1 MNFNNFLKSLFGDKS
16 TRDMK
21 LIQPLVEEVKKAYP
35 AIQALSNDELRAK
48 TKEIQKYVQ
57 DSAREQKEKIEEL
70 KATIEETPLDER
82 EAIFNQID
90 KLDKEA
96 LEIYEK
102 ALDEVM
108 PVAFSIVKDTARRFA
123 ENEETIVTATDFD
136 RELAAD
142 PKKDFITIDGDKAI
156 YHNHW
161 TAGGNDLKW
170 EMVHYD
176 VQLFGGIALHQGK
189 IAEMATGEGKT
200 LVATLPVFLNALTG
214 NGVHVVTVNDYLAK
228 RDSEWM
234 GPLYMF
240 NGLSVDCID
249 KHRPNSDERRKAY
262 NADITFGTNNEFG
275 FDYLRD
281 NMASSPQDLV
291 QRRHNYA
298 IVDEVDSVLVDDAR
312 TPLIISGPVPKGDDQ
327 MFEEYQPLVERLVDV
342 QRKLA
347 TQYLADAKQKI
358 TQGQQMLEAGQK
370 KEGQEVLDEGFL
382 SLFRSFKCMPKN
394 KPLIKY
400 LSEEGIKA
408 GMLKTEEMYMENNNR
423 RMPEAVAP
431 LYFVVE
437 EKLNSCE
444 LTDKGTD
451 WLAAQVND
459 RDLFVLPDITSQLS
473 ELEADKSLTEEQR
486 VDKKDEL
493 LNHYAVQSER
503 VHTIR
508 QLLKAYCMFNKD
520 DEYVVIDG
528 EVKIVDE
535 QTGRIMEGRRWSDGL
550 HQAVEAKE
558 HVKVEAAT
566 QTFATITLQNYFRM
580 YHKLAGMTGTAS
592 TEAGEFW
599 DIYKLDVVEI
609 PTNKPV
615 IRNDQDDRV
624 YKTAREKYRA
634 VIDEIVEMRANGRP
648 CLVGTTSVEISEM
661 LSKMLSMRKIPHQ
674 VLNAKL
680 HQKEADIVA
689 QAGQSTQGTAY
700 VSLDGRAFCDKPS
713 ALRHNQELAE
723 TDKKFADIDTNEV
736 KEEQRL
742 LGAVTIATNMAG
754 RGTDIKLSDDV
765 KAAGGLAIIGTERHE
780 SRRVD
785 RQLRGRAG
793 RQGDPGS
800 SVFYVSL
807 EDKLMRLF
815 GSERIASVMDRLGF
829 KEGERIE
836 SGMITKNIERAQ
848 KKVEE
853 NNFGI
858 RKHLLEYDDVMNKQ
872 RTVVYEKRRHALM
885 GERIGMDIANIIWD
899 RTINIIDNND
909 YAGCR
914 EQFLKIL
921 SMECPFT
928 SEEFINTSRDQLYE
942 QAFQAAM
949 QSFTRK
955 TDRLQS
961 VAWPVIKQVFENQ
974 GEMYERILV
983 PITDGKRVYNIPC
996 NLREA
1001 YESEAKSV
1009 VKQFEKTIML
1019 HIIDDCWKEN
1029 LRQLDELRHSV
1040 QNASY
1045 EQKDPLLIFKLES
1058 AKLFDDMVNDMNN
1071 RISSILTRGQ
1081 IPEMEQQEVREA
1093 APEQRSQRY
1102 NEQRGNELVDPN
1114 QEAAAHTDTRGS
1126 AQQEQRR
1133 QPIVKD
1139 KMPGRNDPCPCGSGK
1154 KFKNCHGRGIV

>member
-1 MNFNNFLKSLFGDKS
+1 MNFNKILKSLFGDKS

-21 LIQPLVEEVKKAYP
+21 LILPFVEKVKAVSPQIESLDNDALRQRTKTLQQQV
-35 AIQALSNDELRAK
+35 QA
-48 TKEIQKYVQ
+48 
-57 DSAREQKEKIEEL
+57 SANEQKEKIAAL
-70 KATIEETPLDER
+70 KATIEDTPIDER
-82 EAIFNQID
+82 ADIFAQID
-90 KLDKEA
+90 KIEKEVLD
-96 LEIYEK
+96 IYEK

-108 PVAFSIVKDTARRFA
+108 PEVFAIVKETARRFA
-123 ENEETIVTATDFD
+123 QNEETVVTATDFD

-176 VQLFGGIALHQGK
+176 VQLFGGVVLHQGK

-240 NGLSVDCID
+240 HGLSVDCID
-249 KHRPNSDERRKAY
+249 KHQPNSEARRKAY
-262 NADITFGTNNEFG
+262 QADITFGTNNEFG

-281 NMASSPQDLV
+281 NMAISPQDLV
-291 QRRHNYA
+291 QRAHNYA
-298 IVDEVDSVLVDDAR
+298 IVDEVDSVLIDDAR
-312 TPLIISGPVPKGDDQ
+312 TPLIISGPIPKGDDQ
-327 MFEEYQPLVERLVDV
+327 MFEEYQPLVEKLVGV
-342 QRKLA
+342 QRQLA
-347 TQYLADAKQKI
+347 TQYLADAKTLI
-358 TQGQQMLEAGQK
+358 TEGNRLIEEGNK
-370 KEGQEVLDEGFL
+370 KDGQEKLDQGFL
-382 SLFRSFKCMPKN
+382 SLYRSHKALPKN

-408 GMLKTEEMYMENNNR
+408 GMLKTEEIYMENNNR
-423 RMPEAVAP
+423 RMPECIEP
-431 LYFVVE
+431 LYFVVD
-437 EKLNSCE
+437 EKLNSCD
-444 LTDKGTD
+444 LTDKGTG
-451 WLAAQVND
+451 WLAKQVND
-459 RDLFVLPDITSQLS
+459 AELFVLPDITSELS
-473 ELEADKSLTEEQR
+473 ALEAEAGLTDQER
-486 VDKKDEL
+486 LDKKDEL
-493 LNHYAVQSER
+493 LNHYAIQSER
-503 VHTIR
+503 VHTLQ

-609 PTNKPV
+609 PTNRPV

-624 YKTAREKYRA
+624 YKTAREKYKA
-634 VIDEIVEMRANGRP
+634 VIEEIVKMRNAGRP
-648 CLVGTTSVEISEM
+648 TLIGTTSVEISELLSRM
-661 LSKMLSMRKIPHQ
+661 LDMYVDPETGKREGIPHQ

-689 QAGQSTQGTAY
+689 LAGQSTNG
-700 VSLDGRAFCDKPS
+700 K
-713 ALRHNQELAE
+713 
-723 TDKKFADIDTNEV
+723 
-736 KEEQRL
+736 
-742 LGAVTIATNMAG
+742 GAVTIATNMAG
-754 RGTDIKLSDDV
+754 RGTDIKLSPEV

-815 GSERIASVMDRLGF
+815 ASERIASVMDRLGF
-829 KEGERIE
+829 KDGEMIE
-836 SGMITKNIERAQ
+836 SPMISRSIERAQ

-858 RKHLLEYDDVMNKQ
+858 RKRLIEYDDVMNKQ
-872 RTVVYEKRRHALM
+872 RTVIYEKRRHAL
-885 GERIGMDIANIIWD
+885 IWD
-899 RTINIIDNND
+899 RVVNIIENAAD
-909 YAGCR
+909 YQSCK
-914 EQFLKIL
+914 EEFLHIL
-921 SMECPFT
+921 SMEVPFT
-928 SEEFINTSRDQLYE
+928 EEEFINQPRDLIAE
-942 QAFQAAM
+942 NAFQAAIGN
-949 QSFTRK
+949 FNRK
-955 TDRLQS
+955 TERIQT
-961 VAWPVIKQVFENQ
+961 VAAPIIKQVYENQ
-974 GEMYERILV
+974 GQMYERIMV
-983 PITDGKRVYNIPC
+983 PITDGRRMYNIPC
-996 NLREA
+996 NLKEA
-1001 YESEAKSV
+1001 YETESKSV
-1009 VKQFEKTIML
+1009 VKEFEKSILL
-1019 HIIDDCWKEN
+1019 HIIDDSWKEN
-1029 LRQLDELRHSV
+1029 LRQLDELKHSV

-1058 AKLFDDMVNDMNN
+1058 AKVWDDMINEMYN
-1071 RISSILTRGQ
+1071 RICSILTRGQ
-1081 IPEMEQQEVREA
+1081 IPEMQQVQEA
-1093 APEQRSQRY
+1093 APEQRTQRQQY
-1102 NEQRGNELVDPN
+1102 TESKQQLNEEQLTDPN
-1114 QEAAAHTDTRGS
+1114 QAAAAAHDTR
-1126 AQQEQRR
+1126 AQQPHS
-1133 QPIVKD
+1133 PIVKD
-1139 KMPGRNDPCPCGSGK
+1139 KLPGRNDPCPCGSGK
-1154 KFKNCHGRGIV
+1154 KFKNCHGKGIV